1 MQLIPRDE
9 AKKFSFDWREEAQL
23 SVRPGET
30 FEIETWDASSGYFKS
45 EADKAVPG
53 KRAGFDRTPV
63 MANPMGG
70 PVFVE
75 GAERGDTLVV
85 CVEDILVADY
95 SWIAIGPQR
104 GPLGQSTRWPE
115 LRAWQLQP
123 ASPQRPAVAHK

>member
-53 KRAGFDRTPV
+53 KRAGLRPHPGYGQPDGRPGV
-63 MANPMGG
+63 CGG
-70 PVFVE
+70 R
-75 GAERGDTLVV
+75 GARRY
-85 CVEDILVADY
+85 A
-95 SWIAIGPQR
+95 R
-104 GPLGQSTRWPE
+104 GP
-115 LRAWQLQP
+115 
-123 ASPQRPAVAHK
+123 H